1 MRAFLC
7 PSVTRG
13 RLFLIACAVSELRAV
28 TLAPLDEPFILR
40 IQAQEEQEYGSVHFE
55 RASSQQ

>member
-1 MRAFLC
+1 MRAFV

-13 RLFLIACAVSELRAV
+13 RTLARAYAVSELRAV
-28 TLAPLDEPFILR
+28 TLASVDEPFILR
-40 IQAQEEQEYGSVHFE
+40 IQTQEEHEYGSVHFE